1 MQEIESRQGEE
12 SAEETPVEEEMFVED
27 SLEQRLAFRQ
37 RADRDSN
44 HGGSQE
50 VLEMPRRL
58 QEVLALS
65 RRKLA
70 VARHNHHHN
79 NNNSRADARTPLP
92 ARNTSPKTFAKTP
105 AKMSAKTRISPAALR
120 PWEYDMAAQPLKTN
134 EAVLLGLGVGNGDA
148 DTDVLGPDGK
158 LPDGKSYQG
167 QFAFVRA
174 TGQVAVAD
182 TDHMSRHKG
191 VIRTPTSY
199 EGTSKDFALC
209 FSNSV
214 LKPLLRL
221 GSDEKGGEGEGGG
234 RHLPRQHNLGFVQL
248 LVDEIEARHH
258 SCSHPSPSPNPTPN
272 PNPNPTTNPPPNPL
286 PLTLPLIPNR
296 HGTNCSRPIELTAPS
311 APSCRCPSPA
321 SMHGCVRQPLAPTP
335 TLTHIPPTPTPT
347 PTPNQVR
354 RRPRSCRPK
363 QWRVPPPSISC
374 RAAGWIPA
382 SHLGQRR
389 GGAAASTLGDTEGRP
404 RHQIRRVRQ
413 GADIGSVP
421 GTIHAGTPISAG
433 TSSTPKKA

>member
-1 MQEIESRQGEE
+1 VFVPSGRRRRRLQEIESRQGEE
-12 SAEETPVEEEMFVED
+12 SAREETPVEEEMFVED
-27 SLEQRLAFRQ
+27 SLEQRLAFRK

-120 PWEYDMAAQPLKTN
+120 PWEYDMAARPLKTN

-248 LVDEIEARHH
+248 LVDEIEARHQLL
-258 SCSHPSPSPNPTPN
+258 TP
-272 PNPNPTTNPPPNPL
+272 
-286 PLTLPLIPNR
+286 
-296 HGTNCSRPIELTAPS
+296 
-311 APSCRCPSPA
+311 
-321 SMHGCVRQPLAPTP
+321 
-335 TLTHIPPTPTPT
+335 
-347 PTPNQVR
+347 
-354 RRPRSCRPK
+354 
-363 QWRVPPPSISC
+363 
-374 RAAGWIPA
+374 
-382 SHLGQRR
+382 
-389 GGAAASTLGDTEGRP
+389 
-404 RHQIRRVRQ
+404 
-413 GADIGSVP
+413 
-421 GTIHAGTPISAG
+421 
-433 TSSTPKKA
+433 